1 MKLPLN
7 IVFSLVAHAA
17 IIITAFTVG
26 RGWTSP
32 APADLLTVSLVSG
45 LSEIKI
51 LDGQDQKKQAI
62 HNPVL
67 PKKAAAVSRP
77 HNYREVVRDKIPP
90 ETGSEKRQISSARED
105 NPEERNPN
113 ESQGTKIG
121 SPGPLHTQGVPSAS
135 LSAGYQDLTAGIT
148 ASGDPGHDQVKT
160 QSKGANT
167 EDGKAIRKAI
177 EKALIYPL
185 FARKRGLEGTALT
198 EFTVNANGYPE
209 EIRIIGSSGHPILD
223 TAAKESL
230 IKAAPF
236 AVGKGKYEMPI
247 RFRLKNE

>member
-1 MKLPLN
+1 MRLRLN

-17 IIITAFTVG
+17 VITTAFMVG
-26 RGWTSP
+26 RGWTLP

-45 LSEIKI
+45 LSEIKV
-51 LDGQDQKKQAI
+51 LDGHDQEKQAI
-62 HNPVL
+62 HNSSP
-67 PKKAAAVSRP
+67 AQDTAVNRP
-77 HNYREVVRDKIPP
+77 HDYGEVVRDKIPP
-90 ETGSEKRQISSARED
+90 ETDGEKRQISSAGED

-113 ESQGTKIG
+113 ESQGAHIG
-121 SPGPLHTQGVPSAS
+121 PPGPLHTQGVPTSS
-135 LSAGYQDLTAGIT
+135 LSAGYQGLPAGIA

-160 QSKGANT
+160 QSKGVNT

-198 EFTVNANGYPE
+198 EFTVNAKGYPE
-209 EIRIIGSSGHPILD
+209 EIRITGSSGHPILD

-236 AVGKGKYEMPI
+236 SVGKGRYEIPI
-247 RFRLKNE
+247 TFRLKIN